1 MKLNK
6 VISVGM
12 ILSMSV
18 LTFAGC
24 GKKETAIES
33 EVSSTTETKTAG
45 GVTEPEI
52 IEGKYGITDV
62 VAPFSN
68 DRAWVTYSSDGVTY
82 LAMIDTEG
90 KIIYQIAVP
99 GSYSFDTLNK
109 DGKNYGVYTAG
120 RSSNICFIDP
130 DGKETKTEYDTA
142 EWKATGTDYI
152 LVKVQRKATGEY
164 GMQKLDVNG
173 ENITPGENYLQNQ
186 DLPRISLG
194 EDIFF
199 CNGGG
204 TDEQYFYNAR
214 ENTSQSNPDGY
225 YMPVDKFSDGETYAY
240 FENTASIRAG
250 EKNDMHGKVD
260 LYRIT
265 TDMLKEN
272 TGQLNITEDPVT
284 LNVEHLNRLDEIRFD
299 SGIFSI
305 PDADHSENYLYYD
318 TEGKPVSWIDEIR
331 SWDFWKDAVMSD
343 DNSSTEDAEAL
354 FNEKVDFNL
363 EFGNFRDGYALVG
376 LSGYESLYITLIDPQ
391 GKPLYTPVQI
401 DTYNMYDVKNDGQYV
416 TYHGDDGTYRVV
428 LPDGTDCRV
437 GEDDL
442 SAVDEHVLL
451 TYASKNVSWDVV
463 QSVGERGTS
472 DAIMWGPVISGGY
485 IFMDDPDG
493 SNTYVIRSVDNTRE
507 IKGIDLAEDTG
518 NLGEHN
524 LADSTTVTRN
534 KTLTEADVDIEQEY
548 EYLQDPNGQFSSF
561 PAKTLCDENG
571 FTVRLVAVDAEHFW
585 LWMRNNNTDN
595 KSGRFKI
602 ESIAINGFSASIPG
616 GGTEL
621 KPGESKVISTDY
633 ITEGY
638 WKMLDALNEPAS
650 KTPMEKISLMYAYAV
665 GKDSE
670 ETMET
675 TEILSDNYSEEA
687 LAQLYG
693 KKVADLSYEGKNF
706 TAYQMDTKIGAMV
719 YFQNNSEIIC
729 KGFHEYCH
737 IGEETVDG
745 IILPDDGLNNL
756 PYILP
761 GCGRAIYVEQSAQ
774 DARIEHEVSN
784 SSPVEVKIAFDT
796 AEPEEYEEENGQKH
810 NGDVTLKENSVTVNY
825 AE

>member
-1 MKLNK
+1 MKLK
-6 VISVGM
+6 KIIAMGV
-12 ILSMSV
+12 ILSMAV
-18 LTFAGC
+18 LMFAGC
-24 GKKETAIES
+24 GKKEGENGTETGSIS
-33 EVSSTTETKTAG
+33 EVESKNTG
-45 GVTEPEI
+45 EPEI

-62 VAPFSN
+62 VSPFSN
-68 DRAWVTYSSDGVTY
+68 DRAWVTYSSDGVKY

-90 KIIYQIAVP
+90 KIIYQIASP
-99 GSYSFDTLNK
+99 NYYFFTTLNK
-109 DGKNYGVYTAG
+109 GGKNYGVYATKESG
-120 RSSNICFIDP
+120 RICFIDP
-130 DGKETKTEYDTA
+130 EGKETKTEYDSA
-142 EWKATGTDYI
+142 EWIGTGEDYI
-152 LVKVQRKATGEY
+152 LANVYRRATGES
-164 GMQKLDVNG
+164 GVQKLDVSGKNVIKG
-173 ENITPGENYLQNQ
+173 KDFQQKKIQPL
-186 DLPRISLG
+186 ISMG

-199 CNGGG
+199 GG
-204 TDEQYFYNAR
+204 TEGQYFYNAR
-214 ENTSQSNPDGY
+214 ENTSQSNPEGY
-225 YMPVDKFSDGETYAY
+225 YMPVDKFSNGETYAY
-240 FENTASIRAG
+240 FEKTASIRAG

-284 LNVEHLNRLDEIRFD
+284 LNVEHLERLNEIRFD
-299 SGIFSI
+299 SGIFSL
-305 PDADHSENYLYYD
+305 PDADNSESYLYYD
-318 TEGKPVSWIDEIR
+318 TEGKPLSWTGEIR
-331 SWDFWKDAVMSD
+331 SWDFWKDAIMSD
-343 DNSSTEDAEAL
+343 DNNSPEDAEAF
-354 FNEKVDFNL
+354 FNENAGSKIK
-363 EFGNFRDGYALVG
+363 FGNFKDGYALVV
-376 LSGYESLYITLIDPQ
+376 LEGYGNLYITLIDPQ
-391 GKPLYTPVQI
+391 GKPLYTPVQV
-401 DTYNMYDVKNDGQYV
+401 DTYGMYEMKKDGQYV
-416 TYHGDDGTYRVV
+416 MYCADDGTYRIV

-442 SAVDEHVLL
+442 SAVDENVLL
-451 TYASKNVSWDVV
+451 TFEPEDKDWDQVK
-463 QSVGERGTS
+463 EYGTS
-472 DAIMWGPVISGGY
+472 GTFVWGPAISGGY
-485 IFMDDPDG
+485 IFMNNPDG
-493 SNTYVIRSVDNTRE
+493 SNTYVIRSTDNTRE
-507 IKGIDLAEDTG
+507 IRGIDLAEDTEK
-518 NLGEHN
+518 LGEYD

-534 KTLTEADVDIEQEY
+534 KTLKEADVDIEQEY

-561 PAKTLCDENG
+561 PAKTLCDESG

-595 KSGRFKI
+595 MSGRFKI

-621 KPGESKVISTDY
+621 RPGESKVVPTDY
-633 ITEGY
+633 TTEGY

-650 KTPMEKISLMYAYAV
+650 RTPMEKISLMYAYAV

-719 YFQNNSEIIC
+719 YFQNNSEMIC
-729 KGFHEYCH
+729 KGFHKYCH

-745 IILPDDGLNNL
+745 TILPYEGLNNL

-761 GCGRAIYVEQSAQ
+761 GCGKAIYVEQSAQ
-774 DARIEHEVSN
+774 DARIEHEISN

-796 AEPEEYEEENGQKH
+796 SEPEEYEEENGQKH
-810 NGDVTLKENSVTVNY
+810 NGDDTLKENSVTVNY

>member
-1 MKLNK
+1 MKLK
-6 VISVGM
+6 KIIAMGV
-12 ILSMSV
+12 ILSMAV
-18 LTFAGC
+18 LMFAGC
-24 GKKETAIES
+24 GKKEGENGTETGSIS
-33 EVSSTTETKTAG
+33 EVESKNTG
-45 GVTEPEI
+45 EPEI

-62 VAPFSN
+62 VSPFSN
-68 DRAWVTYSSDGVTY
+68 DRAWVTYSSDGVKY

-90 KIIYQIAVP
+90 KIIYQIASP
-99 GSYSFDTLNK
+99 NYYFFTTLNK
-109 DGKNYGVYTAG
+109 DGKNYGVYATKGSG
-120 RSSNICFIDP
+120 RICFIDP
-130 DGKETKTEYDTA
+130 EGKETKTEYDSA
-142 EWKATGTDYI
+142 EWIGTGEDYI
-152 LVKVQRKATGEY
+152 LANVYRRATGES
-164 GMQKLDVNG
+164 GVQKLDVSGKNVIKG
-173 ENITPGENYLQNQ
+173 KDFQQKKIQPL
-186 DLPRISLG
+186 ISMG

-199 CNGGG
+199 GG
-204 TDEQYFYNAR
+204 TEGQYFYNAR
-214 ENTSQSNPDGY
+214 ENTSQSNPEGY
-225 YMPVDKFSDGETYAY
+225 YMPVDKFSNGETYAY
-240 FENTASIRAG
+240 FEKTASIRAG

-284 LNVEHLNRLDEIRFD
+284 LNLEHLERLNEIRFD
-299 SGIFSI
+299 SGIFSL
-305 PDADHSENYLYYD
+305 PDADNSESYLYYD
-318 TEGKPVSWIDEIR
+318 TEGKPLSWTGEIR
-331 SWDFWKDAVMSD
+331 SWDFWKDAIMSD
-343 DNSSTEDAEAL
+343 DNNSPEDAEAF
-354 FNEKVDFNL
+354 FNENAGSKIK
-363 EFGNFRDGYALVG
+363 FGNFKDGYALVV
-376 LSGYESLYITLIDPQ
+376 LEGYGNLYITLIDPQ
-391 GKPLYTPVQI
+391 GKPLYTPVQV
-401 DTYNMYDVKNDGQYV
+401 DTYGMYEMKKDGQYV
-416 TYHGDDGTYRVV
+416 MYCADDGTYRIV

-442 SAVDEHVLL
+442 SAVDENVLL
-451 TYASKNVSWDVV
+451 TFEPEDKDWDQVK
-463 QSVGERGTS
+463 EYGTS
-472 DAIMWGPVISGGY
+472 GTFVWGPAISGGY
-485 IFMDDPDG
+485 IFMNNPDG
-493 SNTYVIRSVDNTRE
+493 SNTYVIRSTDNTRE
-507 IKGIDLAEDTG
+507 IRGIDLAEDTEK
-518 NLGEHN
+518 LGEYD
-524 LADSTTVTRN
+524 LANSTTVTRN
-534 KTLTEADVDIEQEY
+534 KTLKEADVDIEQEY

-561 PAKTLCDENG
+561 PAKTLCDESG

-595 KSGRFKI
+595 MSGRFKI

-621 KPGESKVISTDY
+621 RPGESKVVPTDY
-633 ITEGY
+633 TTEGY

-650 KTPMEKISLMYAYAV
+650 RTPMEKISLMYTYAV

-719 YFQNNSEIIC
+719 YFQNNSEMIC

-745 IILPDDGLNNL
+745 TILPYEGLNNL

-761 GCGRAIYVEQSAQ
+761 GCGKAIYVEQSAQ
-774 DARIEHEVSN
+774 DARIEHEISN

-796 AEPEEYEEENGQKH
+796 SEPEEYEEENGQKH
-810 NGDVTLKENSVTVNY
+810 NGDDTLKENSVTVNY

>member
-1 MKLNK
+1 MKLK
-6 VISVGM
+6 KIIAMGV
-12 ILSMSV
+12 ILSMTV
-18 LTFAGC
+18 LLFAGC
-24 GKKETAIES
+24 GKKETANVS
-33 EVSSTTETKTAG
+33 ETGSISEAG
-45 GVTEPEI
+45 SKNTGEPEI

-62 VAPFSN
+62 VSPFSN

-99 GSYSFDTLNK
+99 GGIHTFDTLNK

-120 RSSNICFIDP
+120 KSGNICFIDP
-130 DGKETKTEYDTA
+130 DGKETKTEYDTT
-142 EWKATGTDYI
+142 EWIGTGTDYI
-152 LVKVQRKATGEY
+152 LVKVQRKATGEA
-164 GMQKLDVNG
+164 GVQKLDVSG
-173 ENITPGENYLQNQ
+173 KNITPGEDYLQDQ
-186 DLPRISLG
+186 DLPSISLG

-199 CNGGG
+199 CNGP
-204 TDEQYFYNAR
+204 DERYFYNAR

-225 YMPVDKFSDGETYAY
+225 YMPVDKFSGGETYAY

-284 LNVEHLNRLDEIRFD
+284 LNVEHLERLNEIRFD
-299 SGIFSI
+299 SGIFSL
-305 PDADHSENYLYYD
+305 PDADNSESYLYYD
-318 TEGKPVSWIDEIR
+318 TEGKTVSWTDEIR

-343 DNSSTEDAEAL
+343 DNNSPEDAEAF
-354 FNEKVDFNL
+354 FNENAGSKIK
-363 EFGNFRDGYALVG
+363 FGYFKDGYALVA
-376 LSGYESLYITLIDPQ
+376 LEGYENLYITLIDPQ
-391 GKPLYTPVQI
+391 GKPLYTPVQV
-401 DTYNMYDVKNDGQYV
+401 DTHNVYEIKTTGQYV
-416 TYHGDDGTYRVV
+416 IYHGDDGTYRVV

-451 TYASKNVSWDVV
+451 TYKSENGRWDEVE
-463 QSVGERGTS
+463 SVGERGTS
-472 DAIMWGPVISGGY
+472 GVITGGPVISGGY
-485 IFMDDPDG
+485 IFMNNPDG
-493 SNTYVIRSVDNTRE
+493 SNTCIIRSVDNTRE
-507 IKGIDLAEDTG
+507 IRGIDLAEDTG
-518 NLGEHN
+518 NLGEHD

-585 LWMRNNNTDN
+585 LWVRNNNTDN
-595 KSGRFKI
+595 KSARFKM
-602 ESIAINGFSASIPG
+602 ESIAINGFTVSRPG
-616 GGTEL
+616 DGTEL
-621 KPGESKVISTDY
+621 QPGESKVIAADY
-633 ITEGY
+633 TAEGY

-650 KTPMEKISLMYAYAV
+650 RTPMEKISLMYAYAV

-675 TEILSDNYSEEA
+675 SELLSDNYSEEA

-719 YFQNNSEIIC
+719 YFQNNSEMIC

-737 IGEETVDG
+737 IGEETVNG
-745 IILPDDGLNNL
+745 TILPDEGLNNL

-761 GCGRAIYVEQSAQ
+761 GCGKAIYVEQSAQ
-774 DARIEHEVSN
+774 DARIEHEISN

-796 AEPEEYEEENGQKH
+796 SEPEEYEEENGQKH
-810 NGDVTLKENSVTVNY
+810 NGDDTLKENSVTVNY